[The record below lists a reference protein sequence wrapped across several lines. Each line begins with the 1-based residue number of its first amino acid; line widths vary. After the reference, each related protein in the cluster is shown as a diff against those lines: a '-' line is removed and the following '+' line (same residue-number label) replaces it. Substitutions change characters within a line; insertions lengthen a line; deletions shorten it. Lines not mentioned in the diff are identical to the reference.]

1 MNKIN
6 RMISKYNFN
15 SGSIS
20 RVRYIVVHYV
30 GALGGAKENCA
41 YYGGGNRGASAHYF
55 VGFAGEIWQCVEDK
69 NIAWHCGA
77 SSYKHPECRNAN
89 SIGIE
94 MCVRKKSTKTMNATD
109 KDWYFEEATVQSAIE
124 LTKYLMKKYNI
135 PADHVIRHYDVTG
148 KICPNPYVYNTGT
161 YTWDAFKKAISGQ
174 NTQSQITG
182 TQTSVFSGLSEKQ
195 AAEKLLE
202 ICTPIAKKNGLLPSV
217 ATAQCILESGYCR
230 TELAKKANN
239 ICGMKCNLSGNT
251 WDGTTWDGK
260 SSVQIRTP
268 EQDAAGNTYYI
279 NADFRKYPCIEKSI
293 ADRCAYLL
301 GAMNGNKKRYAGIQ
315 QCKTYREQITL
326 IKNGGYAT
334 DVNYI
339 EKICNIIK
347 KYGLD
352 QQDGTGDILPDTGE
366 IWYRVRKSWK
376 DTKSQTG
383 AFHSLAKA
391 KQCADQ
397 HAGYNVF
404 DENGKKLYTSA
415 KVPYKIRVTKTNVP
429 IRTGPAKSYSR
440 VMVCPVGVYEI
451 VEEKNGFGRLK
462 SGAGWV
468 YLKKIVRV

>member
-1 MNKIN
+1 MNKVN

-15 SGSIS
+15 SDSVS
-20 RVRYIVVHYV
+20 RIKYIVIHYV

-69 NIAWHCGA
+69 DIAWHCGA
-77 SSYKHPECRNAN
+77 SSYRHPECRNAN

-94 MCVRKKSTKTMNATD
+94 MCVRKKSKETMNATD
-109 KDWYFEEATVQSAIE
+109 KDWYFEKATVQSAAE
-124 LTKYLMKKYNI
+124 LTRYLMKKYNVQ
-135 PADHVIRHYDVTG
+135 AERVIRHYDVTG

-174 NTQSQITG
+174 NTQPQATG
-182 TQTSVFSGLSEKQ
+182 TQASAFSGLSEKQ
-195 AAEKLLE
+195 AAEKLLG
-202 ICTPIAKKNGLLPSV
+202 ICAPIAKKNGLLPSV

-230 TELAKKANN
+230 TELAQKANN
-239 ICGMKCNLSGNT
+239 ICGMKCSLS
-251 WDGTTWDGK
+251 
-260 SSVQIRTP
+260 
-268 EQDAAGNTYYI
+268 GNTYYI

-301 GAMNGNKKRYAGIQ
+301 GAVNGSKKRYAGITK
-315 QCKTYREQITL
+315 CKTYREQITL

-352 QQDGTGDILPDTGE
+352 QQDGAGDILPDTTE
-366 IWYRVRKSWK
+366 TWYRVRKSWK

-397 HAGYNVF
+397 HAGYSVF
-404 DENGKKLYTSA
+404 DENGKKLYT
-415 KVPYKIRVTKTNVP
+415 KVPHKIRVTKTNVP

-468 YLKKIVRV
+468 YLKKVTRI